1 MALMLGK
8 LYDAL
13 RAANVP
19 EEKAR
24 EAAEE
29 VATYEQVRADT
40 RLLKWTAGILV
51 AMILGVFWV
60 QWQMMGQLAQ
70 IGARLASVE
79 ERLGTI
85 ETELAEVRQGLG
97 GIEDRLGAIE
107 GRLPPS

>member
-1 MALMLGK
+1 MSLMLGK

-40 RLLKWTAGILV
+40 RLLKWTVGILV
-51 AMILGVFWV
+51 AMILGVYWV

-85 ETELAEVRQGLG
+85 ETRIGA
-97 GIEDRLGAIE
+97 IEDRLGAIE